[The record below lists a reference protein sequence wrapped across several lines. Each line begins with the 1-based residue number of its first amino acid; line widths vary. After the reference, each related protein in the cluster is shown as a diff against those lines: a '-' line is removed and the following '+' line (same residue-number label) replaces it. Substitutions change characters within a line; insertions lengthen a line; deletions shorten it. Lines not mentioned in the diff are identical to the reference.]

1 MPKRETV
8 GRAPRLPDGLEYTAA
23 GEVVLAYATE
33 GDPEIGPI
41 DRLIADRPAD
51 TDTDPLH
58 KALDDFATAT
68 FLLDEARSTVDRLAR
83 HARAEGATWGQLA
96 RRAGITPQSAQQRW
110 SDDGN
115 ARHNERRRR
124 KTTAQEGAPRG

>member
-8 GRAPRLPDGLEYTAA
+8 GRAPRLPDGLEYTAT
-23 GEVVLAYATE
+23 GEVVLAYATY
-33 GDPEIGPI
+33 GSADTSPI
-41 DRLIADRPAD
+41 ERLIADRPVGA
-51 TDTDPLH
+51 DTDPLH
-58 KALDDFATAT
+58 RALDDFATAT

-83 HARAEGATWGQLA
+83 RARAEGATWGQLA

-124 KTTAQEGAPRG
+124 RAAQTDGAGDG